1 MSFSTSSYT
10 GLDEGCR
17 ASEGRYAQGRPSVMA
32 SADMLTQA
40 SGGGRSEKE
49 CGERRRLGASQAAHA
64 AARRGRARG
73 ASEFE
78 SPSFSKQPAVCLSPA
93 SVSRALFVVSV
104 QPGREHAISDR
115 IMALAGPA
123 LVKDCFSL
131 AYQILKKNQGSWRLY
146 AENMF
151 PGYLFVAT
159 DDIKAVQERLKL
171 SPSSIRFL
179 GAERRVFALRAEEE
193 AFIRD
198 FGGTTHV
205 IGMSRGIIRHGAMEI
220 GEGPLRGRADLIK
233 KIDRHKRIAYLDL
246 GVLNQPQVKVGLEI
260 VSKT

>member
-1 MSFSTSSYT
+1 MSFSASSYT

-17 ASEGRYAQGRPSVMA
+17 ASEERYGQGRPIVMA
-32 SADMLTQA
+32 PESMPTPT

-49 CGERRRLGASQAAHA
+49 CGDRPRLGASQAARA
-64 AARRGRARG
+64 ATRHGRAG
-73 ASEFE
+73 GTSGFDASV
-78 SPSFSKQPAVCLSPA
+78 FSKQSAVSLSPVPA
-93 SVSRALFVVSV
+93 SRALFVVSV
-104 QPGREHAISDR
+104 QPGRERAISDR
-115 IMALAGPA
+115 IKALAGPA
-123 LVKDCFSL
+123 LVKDCFVL
-131 AYQILKKNQGSWRLY
+131 THQILKKNQGSWRLC

-159 DDIKAVQERLKL
+159 DDVKAVQERLKH
-171 SPSSIRFL
+171 SSSSIRFL

-198 FGGTTHV
+198 FGGTAHV
-205 IGMSRGIIRHGAMEI
+205 IGMSRGVIRHGAMEI

-260 VSKT
+260 ASKT